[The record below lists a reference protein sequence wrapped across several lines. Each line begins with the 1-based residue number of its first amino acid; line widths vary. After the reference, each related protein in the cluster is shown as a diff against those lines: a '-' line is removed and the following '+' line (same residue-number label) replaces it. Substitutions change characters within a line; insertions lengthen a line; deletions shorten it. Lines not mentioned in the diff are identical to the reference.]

1 MMDGYNFLHYT
12 LCEGRL
18 ADIERLENLSAE
30 SYYAVIQAFRQK
42 LARQDVQP

>member
-18 ADIERLENLSAE
+18 SDIERLESLSAE
-30 SYYAVIQAFRQK
+30 GYYAVVQAYHRR
-42 LARQDVQP
+42 LAGREGE